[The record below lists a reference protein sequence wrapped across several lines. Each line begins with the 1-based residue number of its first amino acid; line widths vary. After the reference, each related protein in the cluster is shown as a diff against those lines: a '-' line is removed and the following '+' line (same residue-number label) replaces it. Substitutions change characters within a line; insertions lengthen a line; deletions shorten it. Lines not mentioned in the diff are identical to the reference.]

1 MKEHNIA
8 RQKQKTEWQQQ
19 RVKTSELFQAFF
31 PSSPSF
37 WLIKIFEI
45 SNSKSNHLIFS
56 LGSFFFWQKLHL
68 LWMAILQ
75 DRNRKLSDNNKGSEI
90 LASELFQAFFSF
102 VSFFLA
108 TLALWKSPECRNGW
122 PGFSSGKLPTT
133 LSKAGGKRN
142 VKNPAAQN

>member
-1 MKEHNIA
+1 MKDHNIA
-8 RQKQKTEWQQQ
+8 RQKQKIEWQQQ
-19 RVKTSELFQAFF
+19 RVRNIGFNLFVLRLLLFGQLRSLKLVTANLVILD
-31 PSSPSF
+31 S
-37 WLIKIFEI
+37 LLV
-45 SNSKSNHLIFS
+45 HL
-56 LGSFFFWQKLHL
+56 FWQKLHL